1 MGLLTPMPISS
12 TSLPA
17 ERAVLRAEEAAALDD
32 EVELARYTTFAKLD
46 GGAQEA
52 CSRLVLDGLHCAAC
66 ASLIEQALHRVDGVL
81 DAQVQAASRRA
92 QVRWDPARTK
102 ASSLIEAIQRAGYKA
117 FPDTATQQRAKE
129 TLESRRAVWRLFAA
143 GFCMMQVMMY
153 ATPMYVAAPGDIGP
167 DIIQL
172 LRWASWLLSLPVVL
186 FAATPFYTGAWRAL
200 RHGRIGMDVPIALGV
215 LVTFIASTGATFDT
229 IAPGQTS
236 AWGREVYFDSLTMFV
251 TFLLIGRALEQRARR
266 RAAEALESVL
276 HRLPESVERVLGD
289 QTELVAPARLRVGD
303 AVRVSAGQAFPA
315 DGVLVQGHTQVDE
328 ALLTGESRPVDRDT
342 GSLVMA
348 GSHNLVNPVVMRVER
363 LGGDTRYERIVA
375 LMQKAMSERPSWVR
389 LADQIAVPFLWGVL
403 LLAVAAAGVWMFIDP
418 AHAIWIA
425 VSVLIVTCPCAL
437 SLAAPSAMVAAAGA
451 LARRGVLV
459 QRFDAF
465 EALAKADTVVFDKTG
480 TLTDDR
486 LHLNHVH
493 ALGAASSDLLV
504 RAGALAAYSRHPLSQ
519 ALARAVQTASSRDD
533 AVLPTWADVRETSG
547 AGLEALDEQGGR
559 WRMGSAAWAGVS
571 DDEALALGFRL
582 DAVQSPRV
590 WLRGPAGQV
599 AGFDIEEALRP
610 DSAQAVKDLQALGLN
625 VIVLS
630 GDLHERVHLLARQL
644 GLNAAHAEARPE
656 DKLAVVARAQQ
667 TGHRVVVVGDGI
679 NDAPVLARADASFA
693 MGHGAALAQARADFI
708 VLGSHPSDV
717 VRALSLARRTM
728 RVVRQNLGWA
738 VAYNAASVPLAV
750 MGWLPPWLAGLGM
763 ASSSLFV
770 VLNAL
775 RLGRGLD
782 EVSSSTVAS
791 AASQRPV
798 VV

>member
-363 LGGDTRYERIVA
+363 LGG
-375 LMQKAMSERPSWVR
+375 
-389 LADQIAVPFLWGVL
+389 
-403 LLAVAAAGVWMFIDP
+403 
-418 AHAIWIA
+418 
-425 VSVLIVTCPCAL
+425 
-437 SLAAPSAMVAAAGA
+437 
-451 LARRGVLV
+451 
-459 QRFDAF
+459 
-465 EALAKADTVVFDKTG
+465 
-480 TLTDDR
+480 
-486 LHLNHVH
+486 
-493 ALGAASSDLLV
+493 
-504 RAGALAAYSRHPLSQ
+504 RHPLRAHRGADAESDVRASVVGALGRPDRRAVPVGC
-519 ALARAVQTASSRDD
+519 ALAGGGCGGCLDVHRPGSCDLDRGVGADRHLPVRLVAGRALGHGGRCRRLGAPR
-533 AVLPTWADVRETSG
+533 G
-547 AGLEALDEQGGR
+547 AG
-559 WRMGSAAWAGVS
+559 AAV
-571 DDEALALGFRL
+571 
-582 DAVQSPRV
+582 
-590 WLRGPAGQV
+590 
-599 AGFDIEEALRP
+599 
-610 DSAQAVKDLQALGLN
+610 
-625 VIVLS
+625 
-630 GDLHERVHLLARQL
+630 
-644 GLNAAHAEARPE
+644 
-656 DKLAVVARAQQ
+656 
-667 TGHRVVVVGDGI
+667 
-679 NDAPVLARADASFA
+679 
-693 MGHGAALAQARADFI
+693 
-708 VLGSHPSDV
+708 
-717 VRALSLARRTM
+717 
-728 RVVRQNLGWA
+728 
-738 VAYNAASVPLAV
+738 
-750 MGWLPPWLAGLGM
+750 
-763 ASSSLFV
+763 
-770 VLNAL
+770 
-775 RLGRGLD
+775 
-782 EVSSSTVAS
+782 
-791 AASQRPV
+791 
-798 VV
+798 